1 MRLSGVFP
9 PITTPFDRAG
19 DLDGA
24 ALTSNVERYARTRL
38 TGLVTLGSNGEAPL
52 LSNDESARVIDI
64 VRAGLPRDRT
74 LIVGTGRESTRATI
88 AATRRAA
95 QAGAD
100 AVLVRTP
107 SYYKSRMTADVFV
120 AHYTEIADA
129 SPVPV
134 LLYNFPAVT
143 GVDLPPAAIERL
155 ARHQNIA
162 GVKESAGDVDRIADD
177 VARVP
182 NRFGVLCGSM
192 PVFHACLMAG
202 ACGGVLALACVLP
215 DEAVRLYDLAAA
227 GQHEEAAALQRRLAP
242 LARLVTAGHGIPGLK
257 AALDL
262 AGFAGGAP
270 RAPLAPA
277 SSQAVAA
284 IEAALAAFN
293 NQVPAPK
300 PQAPGPKPKASVH
313 AS

>member
-1 MRLSGVFP
+1 MRLAGVFP
-9 PITTPFDRAG
+9 PITTPFDQTG
-19 DLDGA
+19 DLDA
-24 ALTSNVERYARTRL
+24 AGLAANVERYARTGL

-52 LSNDESARVIDI
+52 LSDNEAAQAIDI
-64 VRAGLPRDRT
+64 VRAGLPRERT
-74 LIVGTGRESTRATI
+74 LVVGTGRESTRATI

-107 SYYKSRMTADVFV
+107 SYFKSRMTADAFV
-120 AHYTEIADA
+120 AHYTAVADA

-155 ARHQNIA
+155 SSHGNIV
-162 GVKESAGDVDRIADD
+162 GIKESGGDVDRIADD
-177 VARVP
+177 VSRVP
-182 NRFGVLCGSM
+182 DRFTVLCGSM
-192 PVFHACLMAG
+192 PVFHASLLAG
-202 ACGGVLALACVLP
+202 ARGGVLALACVLP
-215 DEAVRLYDLAAA
+215 DEAVRLFDLFAA
-227 GQHEEAAALQRRLAP
+227 GRHDEAAALQRRLAP
-242 LARLVTAGHGIPGLK
+242 LARLVTSVHGVPGLK

-262 AGFAGGAP
+262 VGFAGGAP
-270 RAPLAPA
+270 RPPLPPA
-277 SSQAVAA
+277 SPHAIEA

-293 NQVPAPK
+293 I
-300 PQAPGPKPKASVH
+300 H

>member
-19 DLDGA
+19 DLDA
-24 ALTSNVERYARTRL
+24 AGLAANVERYARTGL

-52 LSNDESARVIDI
+52 LSDDESARVIDV

-95 QAGAD
+95 TAGAD

-107 SYYKSRMTADVFV
+107 SYFKSRMTADAFV
-120 AHYTEIADA
+120 AHYTAVADA

-155 ARHQNIA
+155 AHHQNIV
-162 GVKESAGDVDRIADD
+162 GIKESGGDVDRIADD
-177 VARVP
+177 VVRVP
-182 NRFGVLCGSM
+182 NRFAVLCGSM
-192 PVFHACLMAG
+192 PVFHPSLIAG
-202 ACGGVLALACVLP
+202 ARGGVLALACVLP
-215 DEAVRLYDLAAA
+215 DEAVRLFDLVAA
-227 GQHEEAAALQRRLAP
+227 GRHDEAAALQRRLAP
-242 LARLVTAGHGIPGLK
+242 LARLVTSVLGVPGLK

-262 AGFAGGAP
+262 VGFAGGAP
-270 RAPLAPA
+270 RPPLSPAPP
-277 SSQAVAA
+277 QAVEAL
-284 IEAALAAFN
+284 EAALAAFN
-293 NQVPAPK
+293 I
-300 PQAPGPKPKASVH
+300 H

>member
-19 DLDGA
+19 DLDVAGLA
-24 ALTSNVERYARTRL
+24 ANVERYARTGL

-52 LSNDESARVIDI
+52 LSDDEAARVIDV
-64 VRAGLPRDRT
+64 VRAGLPRERT
-74 LIVGTGRESTRATI
+74 LIAGTGRESTRATI

-100 AVLVRTP
+100 AALVRTP
-107 SYYKSRMTADVFV
+107 SYFKSRMTADAFV
-120 AHYTEIADA
+120 THYTAVADA

-155 ARHQNIA
+155 SRHENIV
-162 GVKESAGDVDRIADD
+162 GIKESGGDVDRIAGD
-177 VARVP
+177 VSTVP
-182 NRFGVLCGSM
+182 ERFTVLCGSM
-192 PVFHACLMAG
+192 PVFYPSLIAG
-202 ACGGVLALACVLP
+202 ARGGVLALACVLP
-215 DEAVRLYDLAAA
+215 EEAVRLFDLFTA
-227 GQHEEAAALQRRLAP
+227 GRHDEAAALQRRLAP
-242 LARLVTAGHGIPGLK
+242 LARLVTSVHGVPGLK

-262 AGFAGGAP
+262 VGFAGGAP
-270 RAPLAPA
+270 RPPLPPA
-277 SSQAVAA
+277 SPPAVESL
-284 IEAALAAFN
+284 EAALAAFN
-293 NQVPAPK
+293 I
-300 PQAPGPKPKASVH
+300 H

>member
-1 MRLSGVFP
+1 MRLSGVFA

-19 DLDGA
+19 DLDAA
-24 ALTSNVERYARTRL
+24 ALAANVERYARTGL

-52 LSNDESARVIDI
+52 LSEDESARVVDV
-64 VRAGLPRDRT
+64 VRAGLPRERT

-88 AATRRAA
+88 EATRRAA
-95 QAGAD
+95 EAGAD

-107 SYYKSRMTADVFV
+107 SYFKSRMTADAFV
-120 AHYTEIADA
+120 THYTAVAQA

-155 ARHQNIA
+155 SRHENIV
-162 GVKESAGDVDRIADD
+162 GLKESGGDVDRIADD
-177 VARVP
+177 VARTP
-182 NRFGVLCGSM
+182 ERFAVLCGSM
-192 PVFHACLMAG
+192 PVFHACLLAG
-202 ACGGVLALACVLP
+202 ATGGVLALACVLP
-215 DEAVRLYDLAAA
+215 EEAVRLSDLFAA
-227 GQHEEAAALQRRLAP
+227 GRQEDAAALQRRLAP
-242 LARLVTAGHGIPGLK
+242 IARLVTSGHGVPGLK

-262 AGFAGGAP
+262 VGFAGGTP
-270 RAPLAPA
+270 RAPLPAA
-277 SSQAVAA
+277 SSQAVEA

-293 NQVPAPK
+293 I
-300 PQAPGPKPKASVH
+300 H